1 MNKRKNSQSNQQQV
15 LSWLNDFEWDDA
27 EFYYEDFML
36 GDENY
41 IYLLEEFKDKV
52 MSLNV
57 FYEEERG
64 HLSYIYWREVFF
76 LLFSICSESF
86 FKKKKVL
93 GFLGIRKKR
102 NVLVEKKHYTGQRF
116 FYHKKIFSFFYR
128 FRHRM
133 YRRCVI

>member
-1 MNKRKNSQSNQQQV
+1 
-15 LSWLNDFEWDDA
+15 
-27 EFYYEDFML
+27 
-36 GDENY
+36 
-41 IYLLEEFKDKV
+41 
-52 MSLNV
+52 
-57 FYEEERG
+57 
-64 HLSYIYWREVFF
+64 